1 MRLEI
6 GMSQFNN
13 TLDRW
18 SKSDKKIARELFELA
33 KKRDYEDLLK
43 LIQLKSQN
51 LTTPQSIWDLKD
63 FLNFK
68 AKEFDQKYDYRYSI
82 LDDVFAKLILENLL
96 NLNDLKLLS
105 KEKQEQIKNILN
117 ILWKLS

>member
-43 LIQLKSQN
+43 LIQLKS
-51 LTTPQSIWDLKD
+51 
-63 FLNFK
+63 
-68 AKEFDQKYDYRYSI
+68 
-82 LDDVFAKLILENLL
+82 
-96 NLNDLKLLS
+96 
-105 KEKQEQIKNILN
+105 
-117 ILWKLS
+117 

>member
-51 LTTPQSIWDLKD
+51 FITPQSICDLEY
-63 FLNFK
+63 LEEIK

-117 ILWKLS
+117 ILGKLS

>member
-51 LTTPQSIWDLKD
+51 FITPQSIWDLKD

-68 AKEFDQKYDYRYSI
+68 AKEFDQKYDYRYW
-82 LDDVFAKLILENLL
+82 LL
-96 NLNDLKLLS
+96 GNIWEKCD
-105 KEKQEQIKNILN
+105 KEF
-117 ILWKLS
+117 

>member
-51 LTTPQSIWDLKD
+51 FITPQSILKD

-117 ILWKLS
+117 ILGKLS

>member
-51 LTTPQSIWDLKD
+51 FITPQSIWDLKD

-117 ILWKLS
+117 ILG

>member
-33 KKRDYEDLLK
+33 KKRDYEGV
-43 LIQLKSQN
+43 
-51 LTTPQSIWDLKD
+51 TTV
-63 FLNFK
+63 NGNYCT
-68 AKEFDQKYDYRYSI
+68 AG
-82 LDDVFAKLILENLL
+82 
-96 NLNDLKLLS
+96 
-105 KEKQEQIKNILN
+105 IK
-117 ILWKLS
+117 K